1 MLAAQDSPPEHR
13 RRKLYSGFRKNE
25 ARLPSR
31 PQEPS
36 ERLPNCPCNLSAP
49 FLPLPEFG
57 LAYAAPQARYAGR
70 QGVSVW
76 SRAMRGS
83 CKARNQPSISIGP
96 GATFDLTVT

>member
-1 MLAAQDSPPEHR
+1 MLAAQDFPPEHR

-57 LAYAAPQARYAGR
+57 LAYAAPQARYGGETGR
-70 QGVSVW
+70 FRLLQSHMRELQGKKPAEYIDWPWGHV
-76 SRAMRGS
+76 
-83 CKARNQPSISIGP
+83 
-96 GATFDLTVT
+96 